1 MLDNLDFEASRIDRD
16 NADPGPHLRGPA
28 IALACFAIAVLMGG
42 AFYIMGAGL

>member
-1 MLDNLDFEASRIDRD
+1 MRDRGLEIEVSRID